1 MTDPA
6 TQFTVPAAADAVAAV
21 IGDREFIIQGD
32 RRYTYAQ
39 IVERSNRLAAYLHSR
54 GLGCKTERS
63 ELAGHEVGQDLLGIY
78 AYNGPEYVE
87 AMLGAWRARVAPFN
101 VNYRYVKN
109 ELQYLLADSGATALL
124 YHAAFAPRVADVLP
138 YLTNLRVLIQI
149 ADDSGNDL
157 VHGAV
162 DYESIVASGASQP
175 PPVEPSPDDLYVLYT
190 GGTTG
195 MPKGVLW
202 RAHDIFMTSFG
213 GRSLYTGEVL
223 GSLEEIAK
231 GAAESPGTKLMVLPP
246 LMHGAAQWA
255 VFTAMNT
262 GQSVVFSSVTR
273 RLDPD
278 DVVAT
283 IEREKVMAVTVV
295 GDAMARPLADA
306 FERSEADLSSLAVV
320 ANGGALLTPTA
331 KQRLI
336 DAKPGLIVVDGVG
349 SSETGA
355 QMSHM
360 STPGAVSTGKFNA
373 SPDTSVAAEDLSTI
387 LQPGHD
393 GMGWL
398 AQRGYVPLGYKG
410 DAAKTAAT
418 FPVIDGVRYSVPGD
432 RARHLADGAIE
443 LLGRDSVTINS
454 GGEKIFAE
462 EVETAIASHPSV
474 ADVVVSGRPSER
486 WGQEVVAIVALAD
499 GATAD
504 AQELIDHAAGVIARY
519 KLPKAVVFRPVIER
533 SPAGKADYRWARE
546 QALSEGAKRDTGVEQ
561 GVDDRPVRAFDR
573 DLPHTSALEH
583 NEQLAQSGGVV
594 LDCGPHDFAA
604 VVVDDRHRVII
615 TRQSIPQVTP
625 LTGSIGKVFRADF
638 KTASSLLS
646 QWRHPRVVPGHDCSF
661 AHCSALPGAQPC
673 RRSARPGE
681 RWVPQNSC
689 WT

>member
-101 VNYRYVKN
+101 VNYRYVKS

-124 YHAAFAPRVADVLP
+124 FHAAFAPRVADVLP
-138 YLTNLRVLIQI
+138 QLPKLRVLIQI

-162 DYESIVASGASQP
+162 DYESIVASGAWVP

-283 IEREKVMAVTVV
+283 IERERVMAVTVV

-546 QALSEGAKRDTGVEQ
+546 QALSEGA
-561 GVDDRPVRAFDR
+561 
-573 DLPHTSALEH
+573 
-583 NEQLAQSGGVV
+583 
-594 LDCGPHDFAA
+594 
-604 VVVDDRHRVII
+604 
-615 TRQSIPQVTP
+615 
-625 LTGSIGKVFRADF
+625 
-638 KTASSLLS
+638 
-646 QWRHPRVVPGHDCSF
+646 
-661 AHCSALPGAQPC
+661 
-673 RRSARPGE
+673 
-681 RWVPQNSC
+681 
-689 WT
+689 